1 VYNLNNTLGSLA
13 GQGVNFALTG
23 DFALNVLNMS
33 DLTGGKLKNG
43 LLELHLGR
51 NGATMN
57 IGMGGADVSLGTIA
71 ASMSGL
77 RDTLKIGGA
86 KLASLVGSYEGIST
100 LNAVNMLGYSDDT
113 NNFALG
119 RSIWGGK
126 IRVRY
131 GETGEDFGN
140 YNVNDPNEITLSQGL
155 LGNGLDKSSKLA
167 TVMVHEG
174 THANGNRLKSV
185 AHERG
190 IQTYGAIV
198 ANLGLSA
205 DTGFAQQMLMGLLQ
219 ANSYEENTGDL
230 DHWKALKNAD
240 GTYKMIWDGKSAF
253 DLSDI
258 DPELLKA
265 NGLDPVVAADMI
277 QKNAGTIA
285 KLFKGQFSTEDIE
298 SIGATSEAMDAAK
311 EKIRAYEQDTRVYD
325 KKTDLVTGITNA
337 INTLNSNLYAL
348 QERGIISGNGTEVD
362 TTGLA
367 GSGTREDPYSPMA
380 LKYGK
385 LPVETLYGWR
395 LVDKGLARVGDQYQ
409 LFNFAPFFHSGLDI
423 SQKGA
428 YYASEA
434 GQISLAMHPAK
445 GLKTDLTMD
454 DGKTL
459 SYCHN
464 GAEAIDAYM
473 NAWGMNASG
482 LQENKGKYSLGVVA
496 GTVIGYTGL
505 TGATSGYH
513 LHLEEDGGAKDPL
526 ANYYKNL
533 TNNNVFDMS
542 DYARYL
548 SGIAPDKNK
557 PQDRPSYNDPQVIAN
572 IVAYNKRNTTNFPI
586 QGYLNAHRDVFPQYK
601 YSSSKIRLYK
611 LKEQT
616 LSYEQI
622 N

>member
-1 VYNLNNTLGSLA
+1 FGMFGINDRNGNL
-13 GQGVNFALTG
+13 V
-23 DFALNVLNMS
+23 
-33 DLTGGKLKNG
+33 KNG

-51 NGATMN
+51 KGATMN

-140 YNVNDPNEITLSQGL
+140 YNVNDPNGITLSQAL

-167 TVMVHEG
+167 TVMAHEG
-174 THANGNRLKSV
+174 THANGNRLESV

-198 ANLGLSA
+198 AKLGLTA

-285 KLFKGQFSTEDIE
+285 KLFKGQFSTEDIK

-311 EKIRAYEQDTRVYD
+311 EKIRAYEKDPRNFKQ
-325 KKTDLVTGITNA
+325 KEDLDNGINA
-337 INTLNSNLYAL
+337 ALTLLNKNLYAL
-348 QERGIISGNGTEVD
+348 QERGIISGNGTTVD
-362 TTGLA
+362 TTNLA
-367 GSGTREDPYSPMA
+367 GSGTREDPYSPMV
-380 LKYGK
+380 LKDGK

-395 LVDKGLARVGDQYQ
+395 LVDKDLASVGASYE
-409 LFNFAPFFHSGLDI
+409 LFNFAPFFHSGIDI

-434 GQISLAMHPAK
+434 GQISLTMEKAK
-445 GLKTDLTMD
+445 GLISNLSMADNR
-454 DGKTL
+454 TL

-482 LQENKGKYSLGVVA
+482 LTKGNDNYSLGVIA

-513 LHLEEDGGAKDPL
+513 LHLEEDGGAKDPMT
-526 ANYYKNL
+526 NYYKNL
-533 TNNNVFDMS
+533 TNNNVFAIS

-548 SGIAPDKNK
+548 SGIAPEKNK
-557 PQDRPSYNDPQVIAN
+557 PQDRPAYNDPGVIAN
-572 IVAYNKRNTTNFPI
+572 IVAYNKRNTTNFPL
-586 QGYLNAHRDVFPQYK
+586 QGYLNAHRDVFPTYK
-601 YSSSKIRLYK
+601 LSPSKIRLYQ
-611 LKEQT
+611 LDEQT
-616 LSYEQI
+616 LLYRQI